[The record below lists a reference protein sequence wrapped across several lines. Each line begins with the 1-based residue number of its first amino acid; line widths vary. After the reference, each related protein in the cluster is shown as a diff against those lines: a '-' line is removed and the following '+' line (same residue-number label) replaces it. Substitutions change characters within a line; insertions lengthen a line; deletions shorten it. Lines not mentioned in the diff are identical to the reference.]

1 MKFINVEL
9 SPLQQAAWI
18 QSKTMQMW
26 RAPGFNH
33 IFVTMLNPNQT
44 DSVMYWAR
52 DPRCPTLG
60 TDGQRMIACPEYY
73 FGLNIF
79 ERLFASCHEI
89 AHAMFDHCGQSYH
102 WKKRGTITIQGAEY
116 PFDPKLA
123 NYAQDYVINDMLVV
137 AKIGKLKPGW
147 LWNPKIGCHTDNWMD
162 VYLKLLQTPPPED
175 PDDDDDEE
183 DGGGGG
189 EGDTQPGDGTDGEGG
204 PAPNKQDD
212 PQFDT
217 HMDPGEASDQS
228 GDAAQDKRDNLK
240 AAWKQAVEVAHKLT
254 MESVER
260 GNGGAEMLKFFEQFL
275 QPVVFWTDM
284 IQGTFA
290 KKVGAGGYDYRR
302 PDRRLITRDIYAPS
316 RSGHGARRIVVVSD
330 TSFSIFRVPKLLE
343 RFFGEMYGIIS
354 DCRPMEVIVV
364 WCDAVVQRTVVLES
378 VEDLADEY
386 KHGAEGGGGTSFI
399 PPFEW
404 LKEQGYEDIDALVY
418 LTDLEGDFPE
428 KEDEPYY
435 PVIWATINHDKDVQ
449 ATVPWGEIVE
459 IPADGS
465 A

>member
-33 IFVTMLNPNQT
+33 IFVSMLNPNQT
-44 DSVMYWAR
+44 DSVMYWVK
-52 DPRCPTLG
+52 DPRCPTLA
-60 TDGQRMIACPEYY
+60 TDGQRMLADPEYY
-73 FGLNIF
+73 FGLTIF

-89 AHAMFDHCGQSYH
+89 AHAMFDHCGQSYR
-102 WKKRGTITIQGAEY
+102 WQKRGTITIGGVEY

-123 NYAQDYVINDMLVV
+123 NYAQDYVINDMLVQ
-137 AKIGKLKPGW
+137 AKIGKIKPGW

-162 VYLKLLQTPPPED
+162 VYLKLLQRPPPED
-175 PDDDDDEE
+175 PDDDDEE
-183 DGGGGG
+183 EEGGGG
-189 EGDTQPGDGTDGEGG
+189 EGEGEPSDGTDGEGG
-204 PAPNKQDD
+204 PAPNKQED

-228 GDAAQDKRDNLK
+228 ADDAQDKRDNLK
-240 AAWKQAVEVAHKLT
+240 TAWKQAVEVAHKIT

-275 QPVVFWTDM
+275 EPVVSWTDM
-284 IQGTFA
+284 ITGTFA
-290 KKVGAGGYDYRR
+290 KKVGAGSYDYRR
-302 PDRRLITRDIYAPS
+302 PDRRLITRDIYAPG

-330 TSFSIFRVPKLLE
+330 TSFSIFRIPKLLE

-354 DCRPMEVIVV
+354 DCRPMEVIVI

-378 VEDLADEY
+378 VEDLAEEH

-404 LKEQGYEDIDALVY
+404 IKEQGYDDVDALVY

-435 PVIWATINHDKDVQ
+435 PVIWATINHDKEVQ
-449 ATVPWGEIVE
+449 ATVPWGEVVE
-459 IPADGS
+459 IPRDGT